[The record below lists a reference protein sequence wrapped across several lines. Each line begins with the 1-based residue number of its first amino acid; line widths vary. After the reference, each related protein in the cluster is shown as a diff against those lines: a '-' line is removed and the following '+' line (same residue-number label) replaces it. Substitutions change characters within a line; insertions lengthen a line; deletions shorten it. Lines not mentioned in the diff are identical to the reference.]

1 MSTEIYKLIDRLERS
16 GDWEEI
22 EMLIAEINKLMNS

>member
-1 MSTEIYKLIDRLERS
+1 MNKELYKLIDRLERS

-22 EMLIAEINKLMNS
+22 DDLIEKIQNLVKN